1 MDEMSGNW
9 SWSISREKL
18 FWLMLVELSETQSAQ
33 GSRGRRRRRRRGW
46 AAPTWTCSCSA
57 PTHSTS
63 TLSTPRH
70 WNCIQHL
77 EHSQLTSG
85 DSCSW
90 AEQLLERQRGS
101 DPTAQSEPISATA
114 AVSICQDLGAVLPT
128 EQFLSL
134 GEQTPAAL
142 LKCSADTQGS
152 WYPKM
157 GAGWSH
163 VECSLRKT
171 FPGTSH
177 RPWNLMWEPKN
188 FLWTWQ

>member
-33 GSRGRRRRRRRGW
+33 GSHGRRRRRRRGW

-101 DPTAQSEPISATA
+101 DPTAQSLS
-114 AVSICQDLGAVLPT
+114 S
-128 EQFLSL
+128 LSL
-134 GEQTPAAL
+134 QQYQ
-142 LKCSADTQGS
+142 SARTLGQCCQQSSSSVWGNKLSSTSEVQCRHTGKLVPKNGS
-152 WYPKM
+152 WVISCRVQLEENIPWHQPQTLKP
-157 GAGWSH
+157 H
-163 VECSLRKT
+163 VRA
-171 FPGTSH
+171 
-177 RPWNLMWEPKN
+177 
-188 FLWTWQ
+188 